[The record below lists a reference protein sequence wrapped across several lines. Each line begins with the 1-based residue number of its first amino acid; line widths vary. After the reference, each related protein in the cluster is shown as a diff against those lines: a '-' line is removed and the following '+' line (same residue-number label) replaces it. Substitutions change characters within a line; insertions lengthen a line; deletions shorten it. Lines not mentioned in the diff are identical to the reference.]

1 MKIVIGGSS
10 GFIGSKLSS
19 FFRSQGEEVIELV
32 RKDFQLDAPAL
43 AKKLEGAKYVINL
56 AGAPIIK
63 RWTKAYRKEI
73 YDSRIL
79 TTRLLVDAMA
89 EMEAPPP
96 HFICA
101 SAVGIYSEKGKH
113 CEDSTALADNFLGKV
128 CRDWEAEA
136 LRAEGICWRVLI
148 FRFGIILG
156 KDGGALPQMAAPFK
170 KGFGGQIASGK
181 QIMSWAHIEDVLDVF
196 RFATDHMKFR
206 GIVNVCSQN
215 PVSNK
220 ELTEALSVVF
230 MKPARFR
237 VPSLALK
244 LLYGGGAAALTSG
257 QYALPCNL
265 NDNGYEFIFG
275 EIDQALKNL
284 LSKPS
289 PTRRAAL

>member
-1 MKIVIGGSS
+1 MKIALSGSS
-10 GFIGSKLSS
+10 GFVGSKLCT
-19 FFRSQGEEVIELV
+19 FFRSQGDEVIELD
-32 RKDFQLDAPAL
+32 REDFHLDAPAL
-43 AKKLEGAKYVINL
+43 AQKLKGAKYVIHL

-79 TTRLLVDAMA
+79 TTRLIVDAMA
-89 EMEAPPP
+89 VMETPPP

-101 SAVGIYSEKGKH
+101 SATGIYSEQGKH

-136 LRAEGICWRVLI
+136 LRAEEICWRVLI

-156 KDGGALPQMAAPFK
+156 KEGGALPQMAAPFK

-181 QIMSWAHIEDVLDVF
+181 QIMSWVHIEDVLDVF

-206 GIVNVCSQN
+206 GIANVCSPN

-220 ELTEALSVVF
+220 ELTKAISGVF
-230 MKPARFR
+230 LKPANFR
-237 VPSLALK
+237 VPALALK
-244 LLYGGGAAALTSG
+244 LVYGEAASVLTTG
-257 QYALPCNL
+257 QYVLPCNL
-265 NDNGYEFIFG
+265 NDNGYEFVFS
-275 EIDQALKNL
+275 EIDKALKDL
-284 LSKPS
+284 LADPSKKKRTS
-289 PTRRAAL
+289 